1 MDGDKYNATIQT
13 QNDHKLLIV
22 PQYPTSMSLADD
34 PVARVSSGG
43 VTIYASQL
51 FPHSNIQ
58 HLNLGV
64 SNINQN

>member
-1 MDGDKYNATIQT
+1 
-13 QNDHKLLIV
+13 
-22 PQYPTSMSLADD
+22 MSLADD